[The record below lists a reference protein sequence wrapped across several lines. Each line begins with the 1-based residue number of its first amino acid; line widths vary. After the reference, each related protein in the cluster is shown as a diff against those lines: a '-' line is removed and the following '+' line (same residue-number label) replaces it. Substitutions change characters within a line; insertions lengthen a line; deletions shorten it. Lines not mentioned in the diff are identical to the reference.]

1 MRDKTDSLSVVE
13 TVKPSAHFDLPA
25 FWSVLSHL
33 TWFQKLLMLASD
45 SSPACITFL
54 PFTFIS
60 LHTELLLSSTLVVP
74 PARRA
79 HRYRRHH
86 HKTRRERRKHK
97 RHSHR
102 EGGHHGR
109 EGGQG
114 HNHARFWTKKNHHPP
129 PPFSPLLPAAVCLSP
144 CRPHFPKQ
152 FFTITAQNSL
162 TKPPP
167 SGLVPHCIVLP
178 LALQVSL
185 YHSQLHQQ
193 DNNKSLCTLFTF
205 LSRSDVLVIPLLSLT
220 YLLSWPTYSPLEL
233 NDDLKHGATLTC
245 F

>member
-114 HNHARFWTKKNHHPP
+114 HNHARFWTKKTHHPP
-129 PPFSPLLPAAVCLSP
+129 PFFSSAASCSLP
-144 CRPHFPKQ
+144 
-152 FFTITAQNSL
+152 
-162 TKPPP
+162 
-167 SGLVPHCIVLP
+167 
-178 LALQVSL
+178 VSL
-185 YHSQLHQQ
+185 SSPFPQTVLHNNSPKLSDQAASLRPCPALHCPALSSPSQPV
-193 DNNKSLCTLFTF
+193 S
-205 LSRSDVLVIPLLSLT
+205 
-220 YLLSWPTYSPLEL
+220 
-233 NDDLKHGATLTC
+233 
-245 F
+245 